1 MDKDDYVRW
10 KQSYI
15 YDTTI
20 PLTKNYMKT
29 PELQKDIATQYKLEQ
44 SGEIDKIIHLKLRH
58 TQSQIPRMHGNPKI
72 HKPALSNTEIVD
84 SAQ

>member
-1 MDKDDYVRW
+1 
-10 KQSYI
+10 
-15 YDTTI
+15 
-20 PLTKNYMKT
+20 MKT

-72 HKPALSNTEIVD
+72 HKPRIIQYRNCWQHSSRHEECWQIHLTDPEAVH
-84 SAQ
+84 

>member
-1 MDKDDYVRW
+1 
-10 KQSYI
+10 
-15 YDTTI
+15 
-20 PLTKNYMKT
+20 MKT

-72 HKPALSNTEIVD
+72 HKPRIIQYINCWQQGSRHEECWQIHLTDPEAVL
-84 SAQ
+84 